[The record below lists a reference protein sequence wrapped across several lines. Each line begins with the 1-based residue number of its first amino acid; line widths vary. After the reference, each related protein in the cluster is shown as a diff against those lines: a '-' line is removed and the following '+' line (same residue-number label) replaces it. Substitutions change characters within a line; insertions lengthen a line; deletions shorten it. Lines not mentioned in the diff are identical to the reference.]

1 LWNDELITKY
11 HAVMARPRKFDE
23 AEVVQAARDQFW
35 LHGFNGTSLDDL
47 TDVTGLGRGSLYAA
61 FTDKRTLYLRAI
73 DDYATALTDQVL
85 ADLRVPDKSGRDRLV
100 DHIRAVTKLLTADTK
115 SRGCLMAKSAA
126 EMGAT
131 DKEVARRV
139 RKWLDAYQR
148 DIAEAIR
155 VAQRDGDI
163 DPDADPE
170 ELALLVLALLRG
182 AEALRKGG
190 MPPRAI
196 VAVAEQAIALLPR
209 P

>member
-1 LWNDELITKY
+1 
-11 HAVMARPRKFDE
+11 MARPREFDE
-23 AEVVQAARDQFW
+23 AEVVQAAREQFW

-47 TDVTGLGRGSLYAA
+47 TVVTGLGRGSLYAA
-61 FTDKRTLYLRAI
+61 FPDKRNLFLRAL
-73 DDYATALTDQVL
+73 DDYAAAVMGQLL
-85 ADLRVPDKSGRDRLV
+85 ADLRDPDKSGRDRVV
-100 DHIRAVTKLLTADTK
+100 DHIRFITKLLTADTK
-115 SRGCLMAKSAA
+115 GKGCLMAKSAA

-139 RKWLDAYQR
+139 RKWLDGYQR
-148 DIAEAIR
+148 DIAEAIQA
-155 VAQRDGDI
+155 AQRDGDI
-163 DPDADPE
+163 DPGVEPD
-170 ELALLVLALLRG
+170 ELALLILALLRG

>member
-1 LWNDELITKY
+1 
-11 HAVMARPRKFDE
+11 MARPRKFDE

-47 TDVTGLGRGSLYAA
+47 TGVTGLGRGSLYGA
-61 FTDKRTLYLRAI
+61 FTDKRALFLRAL
-73 DDYATALTDQVL
+73 DDYATAVMDQAL
-85 ADLRVPDKSGRDRLV
+85 ADLRDPEKGGRDRLV
-100 DHIRAVTKLLTADTK
+100 DHIRSVTKLLTADTK
-115 SRGCLMAKSAA
+115 GRGCLMAKSAA

-131 DKEVARRV
+131 DKEVARRI
-139 RKWLDAYQR
+139 RKWLDGYQR
-148 DIAEAIR
+148 DIAEAIQ
-155 VAQRDGDI
+155 AGQRDGYI

-170 ELALLVLALLRG
+170 ELALLILALLRG

-196 VAVAEQAIALLPR
+196 VSVAEQAIGLLPR

>member
-1 LWNDELITKY
+1 
-11 HAVMARPRKFDE
+11 MARPRKFDE
-23 AEVVQAARDQFW
+23 AAVIQAVRDQFW

-47 TDVTGLGRGSLYAA
+47 TDVTGLGRGSLYGA
-61 FTDKRTLYLRAI
+61 FTDKRALFLRAL
-73 DDYATALTDQVL
+73 DDYSTAVMDQVL
-85 ADLRVPDKSGRDRLV
+85 ADLRDPEQKGRDRLG
-100 DHIRAVTKLLTADTK
+100 DHIRSITKLLVADTK
-115 SRGCLMAKSAA
+115 GRGCLMAKSAA

-139 RKWLDAYQR
+139 RKWLAGYQR

>member
-1 LWNDELITKY
+1 
-11 HAVMARPRKFDE
+11 MARPRKFDE

-35 LHGFNGTSLDDL
+35 LNGFNGTSLDDL
-47 TDVTGLGRGSLYAA
+47 TDATGLGRGSLYGA

-73 DDYATALTDQVL
+73 DDYATELTEQVL
-85 ADLRVPDKSGRDRLV
+85 ADLRDPEKNGRNRLV
-100 DHIRAVTKLLTADTK
+100 DHIRSVTKLLTADTK
-115 SRGCLMAKSAA
+115 GRGCLMAKSAA

-139 RKWLDAYQR
+139 RKWLDAYQH
-148 DIAEAIR
+148 DIAEAIQ
-155 VAQRDGDI
+155 VGQHDGDI
-163 DPDADPE
+163 DPDADPD
-170 ELALLVLALLRG
+170 ELALLILAVLRG

-196 VAVAEQAIALLPR
+196 VAVSEQAIALIPR